1 MLLAY
6 SVRPF
11 LSRLI
16 ATPTLMCVAE
26 GDDHT
31 HWDLAADAFAA
42 IPGTRKRFHVVPRSS
57 HLTFYEDPATQ
68 RAVAAITAEWFE
80 TFL

>member
-1 MLLAY
+1 MLLGY

-11 LSRLI
+11 LSRLV

-31 HWDLAADAFAA
+31 HWDLAAEAFES
-42 IPGTRKRFHVVPRSS
+42 IPGTRKRFHVVPRST
-57 HLTFYEDPATQ
+57 HLTLYEDATTQ
-68 RAVAAITAEWFE
+68 RDVALVAADWFK